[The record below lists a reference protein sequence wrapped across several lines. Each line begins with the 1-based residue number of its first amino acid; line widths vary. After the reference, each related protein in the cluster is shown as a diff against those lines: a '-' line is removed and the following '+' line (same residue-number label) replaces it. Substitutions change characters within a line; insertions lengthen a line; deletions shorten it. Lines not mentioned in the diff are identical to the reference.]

1 MAGNGGA
8 LELPVGTTQ
17 AAVPQAEDIAIP
29 LLYDKTVALV
39 QQHIALQDPAALLEE
54 PAAAHG
60 SGPPA
65 ATPNPLHTA
74 LLALRPPGDTA
85 SLPLDGAELRVRD
98 LPRCVQIIHS
108 VLADSG
114 DLTQL
119 LTRPLG
125 AFGGLWVHTAT
136 RLGSRADCAEL
147 YKAHPLIRTLLGWLR
162 LAETAL
168 SQRRAVALKETASD
182 IASPSGKLKIGS
194 LRLRCWGGPIM
205 PALLFG
211 IITQS
216 EHKA

>member
-39 QQHIALQDPAALLEE
+39 QQHIALQDPAALPEE
-54 PAAAHG
+54 PAAADDG
-60 SGPPA
+60 GPPA

-85 SLPLDGAELRVRD
+85 SLPLDGEELQVQD
-98 LPRCVQIIHS
+98 LSQCMQIIHS

-125 AFGGLWVHTAT
+125 AFGGRSVT
-136 RLGSRADCAEL
+136 RGVER
-147 YKAHPLIRTLLGWLR
+147 
-162 LAETAL
+162 
-168 SQRRAVALKETASD
+168 
-182 IASPSGKLKIGS
+182 PSVRDLD
-194 LRLRCWGGPIM
+194 
-205 PALLFG
+205 LF
-211 IITQS
+211 
-216 EHKA
+216 